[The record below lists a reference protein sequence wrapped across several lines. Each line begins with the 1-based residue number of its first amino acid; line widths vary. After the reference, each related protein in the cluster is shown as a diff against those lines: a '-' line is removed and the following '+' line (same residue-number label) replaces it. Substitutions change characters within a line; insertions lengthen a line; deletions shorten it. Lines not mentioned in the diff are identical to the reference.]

1 MKRLQIC
8 LLSLLLMISAAGCT
22 HNRHTVKLMSE
33 KEALRYAASSFGAAN
48 IVATEKGDVNNSVT
62 YTMQDAEYGFH
73 YTITSYACE
82 FSLDGSDS
90 DIYYAETDD
99 TFTKQYQRYIIDQID
114 GNAIADDT
122 MSYNRAGR
130 ETLFTIRCASEET
143 VQEDAGS
150 LIQDVKKLDRRKF
163 FEDFYLEVCDRNGDY
178 LGSCD
183 IKTGTFTSRYEEYA
197 EQMMY
202 HFAVEVHG
210 STSDLSG
217 ITYLYYERVQYKD
230 VERLNVEWLDGDGQT
245 PDDWTTAYYFDYNGQ
260 TYFMLDD
267 IVFIKEAEGIQGS
280 HYSSNYTSYW
290 FSAE

>member
-1 MKRLQIC
+1 MPVDLVVDDQCDRMYPQSSHGEAAVGKRRP
-8 LLSLLLMISAAGCT
+8 SLCRLVIRRSVYP
-22 HNRHTVKLMSE
+22 RPPE
-33 KEALRYAASSFGAAN
+33 KD
-48 IVATEKGDVNNSVT
+48 DVNNSLT
-62 YTMQDAEYGFH
+62 YTMQDVEYGFQ

-82 FSLDGSDS
+82 FGLDGSDS
-90 DIYYAETDD
+90 GLYYEETSD

-114 GNAIADDT
+114 GDVIADDT
-122 MSYNRAGR
+122 ISYNRGGR
-130 ETLFTIRCASEET
+130 ETLFSIRCASEET
-143 VQEDAGS
+143 VQEVAGS
-150 LIQDVKKLDRRKF
+150 IIQDIKKLDRRKYF
-163 FEDFYLEVCDRNGDY
+163 QDFYLGVCDRNGDY

-183 IKTGTFTSRYEEYA
+183 INTGTFTSRYEEFA
-197 EQMMY
+197 EQMLY

-210 STSDLSG
+210 STNNLSG

-267 IVFIKEAEGIQGS
+267 IVFIKDAEGIQGN

-290 FSAE
+290 FSTE